1 MIKQWFNS
9 QPTNRNFLAPTGF
22 KMNLNL
28 FNGVDFFCQR
38 VNLPD
43 ISVPNASVGS
53 QFRSIPLISS
63 GGLTYGDLS
72 LSFMVDEDLKN
83 YLTIYNWIIKNNLGE
98 TFDNQYDPQ
107 YSDGVLEILDSNYQ
121 PNILVHFETLFPIS
135 LTQLEFDTEDTA
147 VNYLTASVTYK
158 FVRYVFSAAS

>member
-1 MIKQWFNS
+1 MVKHWFNS
-9 QPTNRNFLAPTGF
+9 QPTNRNFLAPAGF
-22 KMNLNL
+22 KMNLDL
-28 FNGVDFFCQR
+28 FNGVDFFCQK

-43 ISVPNASVGS
+43 INVPNASVGS

-63 GGLTYGDLS
+63 GGLTYGNLS
-72 LSFMVDEDLKN
+72 LSFIVDEDLKN

-107 YSDGVLEILDSNYQ
+107 YSDGVLEILDSNYK
-121 PNILVHFETLFPIS
+121 PNILVNFETLFPIS
-135 LTQLEFDTEDTA
+135 LTQLEFDVEDTS

-158 FVRYVFSAAS
+158 FVRYVFSTAS